1 MSKFIS
7 IAKAEIKS
15 MLVYRFNFIIYF
27 LSVPIMLIIYYFL
40 WKAIFAYTGKEMIK
54 GFTFSAMI
62 SYYVLTQ
69 VVRGSTSHWIASMF
83 SGDVRYGELASEL
96 LKPINYFF
104 YRLSGLAGDRIF
116 LFFAEVLPIFVIG
129 LIFFGLRINQFFPFF
144 IISLILASLL
154 SFVLDFSVGMSAFW
168 FKENDGFLRAWWI
181 VNRVMNGS
189 LLPLVFFPGF
199 LLTTSMYLPFQYS
212 MYVPINIF
220 LGNYSFSLV
229 CKMLLIQAAWIVV
242 TFLILNLLWKKGIKR
257 FTGVGI

>member
-15 MLVYRFNFIIYF
+15 MFVYRFNLVIYF
-27 LSVPIMLIIYYFL
+27 LSVPIMLAIYYFL
-40 WKAIFAYTGKEMIK
+40 WKAIFVYTGKEVIK

-62 SYYVLTQ
+62 SYYVLTA
-69 VVRGSTSHWIASMF
+69 VVSESTSHWIAPAF
-83 SGDVRYGELASEL
+83 SADVRYGELASEL

-116 LFFAEVLPIFVIG
+116 LFFVEVLPIFVIG

-144 IISLILASLL
+144 IISVILASLL

-181 VNRVMNGS
+181 IRRVADGS

-220 LGNYSFSLV
+220 LGKYSFPLV
-229 CKMLLIQAAWIVV
+229 CKMLLIQAAWIMAA
-242 TFLILNLLWKKGIKR
+242 FLILNLLWKKGIKR
-257 FTGVGI
+257 FSGVGI